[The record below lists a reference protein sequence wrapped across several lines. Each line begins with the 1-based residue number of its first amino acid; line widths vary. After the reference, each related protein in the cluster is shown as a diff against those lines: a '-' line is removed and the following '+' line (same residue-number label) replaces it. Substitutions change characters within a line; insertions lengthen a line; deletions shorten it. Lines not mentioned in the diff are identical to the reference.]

1 MSSHI
6 PKEGRGV
13 LFQNLDKKTE
23 LHPDYKGQ
31 VMVDGKIIRLSAWK
45 KTHSNGHLFSLS
57 VMKTPQEMER
67 ESISYPREV
76 NTRNDSDEVPF

>member
-13 LFQNLDKKTE
+13 LFQNLEKKTE
-23 LHPDYKGQ
+23 THPDYKGQ
-31 VMVDGKIIRLSAWK
+31 VMVEGKIIRLSAWK
-45 KTHSNGHLFSLS
+45 KVHANGHLFSLS

-67 ESISYPREV
+67 ETIEYPREV
-76 NTRNDSDEVPF
+76 KRNDDSDVPF

>member
-13 LFQNLDKKTE
+13 LFQNLEKKTE
-23 LHPDYKGQ
+23 THPDYKGQ
-31 VMVDGKIIRLSAWK
+31 VMVEGKIIRLSAWK
-45 KTHSNGHLFSLS
+45 KVHANGHLFSLS

-67 ESISYPREV
+67 ETIEYPREV
-76 NTRNDSDEVPF
+76 KRNDSDEVPF

>member
-13 LFQNLDKKTE
+13 LFQNLEKKTE
-23 LHPDYKGQ
+23 THPDYKGQ
-31 VMVDGKIIRLSAWK
+31 VMVEGKIIRLSAWK
-45 KTHSNGHLFSLS
+45 KVHANGHLFSLS

-67 ESISYPREV
+67 ETIEYPREV
-76 NTRNDSDEVPF
+76 KRNDSDDVPF

>member
-13 LFQNLDKKTE
+13 LFQNLEKKTE
-23 LHPDYKGQ
+23 THPDYKGQ
-31 VMVDGKIIRLSAWK
+31 VMVEGKIIRLSAWK
-45 KTHSNGHLFSLS
+45 KTHPNGHLFSLS

-67 ESISYPREV
+67 EAISYPREV
-76 NTRNDSDEVPF
+76 KRNDDSDVPF

>member
-13 LFQNLDKKTE
+13 LFQNLEKKTE
-23 LHPDYKGQ
+23 THPDYKGQ
-31 VMVDGKIIRLSAWK
+31 VMVEGKIIRLSAWK
-45 KTHSNGHLFSLS
+45 KVHANGHLFSLS

-67 ESISYPREV
+67 ETIEYPREV
-76 NTRNDSDEVPF
+76 KRNDDDVPF

>member
-13 LFQNLDKKTE
+13 LFQNLEKKTE
-23 LHPDYKGQ
+23 THPDYKGQ
-31 VMVDGKIIRLSAWK
+31 VMVEGQIIRLSAWK
-45 KTHSNGHLFSLS
+45 KVHANGHLFSLS

-67 ESISYPREV
+67 ETIEYPREV
-76 NTRNDSDEVPF
+76 KRNDDDVPF

>member
-13 LFQNLDKKTE
+13 LFQNLEKKTE
-23 LHPDYKGQ
+23 THDYKGQ
-31 VMVDGKIIRLSAWK
+31 VMVEGKIIRLSAWK
-45 KTHSNGHLFSLS
+45 KVHANGHLFSLS

-76 NTRNDSDEVPF
+76 KRNDSDDVPF